1 MELCSLE
8 DAFPKI
14 ERHDHSEKKEL
25 QATDPK
31 TFSNRE
37 ERRAARKRA
46 KKCKGP
52 ALTYLQADD
61 DADTTAVAPTDADR
75 PAVKRLGEIP
85 PFVAYAEAFPDLSGM
100 YEGFKIDTKLNAST
114 QHINEGL
121 PAYFGKGVEDEEG
134 FANYTEGENP
144 GYRLIP
150 ETLAGFE
157 QKNPTDLPALSLKN
171 NWKPIASA
179 GAKTAFIPLAE
190 SETKNN
196 VASEA
201 APVPIHQADPSTAE
215 RAARDKLLEKIQDL
229 TRRLEDLERK
239 TPRNTQQ
246 ELLMFVGAGFFIL
259 VSFDIARRLR

>member
-8 DAFPKI
+8 EAFPKI
-14 ERHDHSEKKEL
+14 ERSDQSEKKEL

-61 DADTTAVAPTDADR
+61 DIDADR

-85 PFVAYAEAFPDLSGM
+85 PFVAYAEAFPDVSGM

-114 QHINEGL
+114 QNINEGL
-121 PAYFGKGVEDEEG
+121 PAYFGKSVEDEEG
-134 FANYTEGENP
+134 FANEGENT

-157 QKNPTDLPALSLKN
+157 PKKPADLPALSLKN
-171 NWKPIASA
+171 NWKPTASA

-190 SETKNN
+190 SEMKNN

-201 APVPIHQADPSTAE
+201 APVPIHQAEPSTAE